1 MTLGFLMNGITD
13 LARKGRN
20 GDNTLMHVSQDEVA
34 GLNALARSAMGR
46 ELTTNPETG
55 LPEAFLFAP
64 FLAPMVAGGLGV
76 GGSALATGLTAGALG
91 ATEAAARGMD
101 DPLQRGLYAGL
112 TAGAASGIGNAL
124 SGASQAG
131 QAATAA
137 PGAPS
142 LDAAVAGQQAGT
154 LGVSNPTMPTPS
166 SASLTPTSGQ
176 LSLTGQTAAP
186 QMAAGPSMSTM
197 SPGGVSSGASMQA
210 PGGSPISGGA
220 DFSVNTPAPTT
231 GDFSIGG
238 SQYGDIPQMGEGLKN
253 ISNNPAARQQFMQDI
268 KGPAAAGFVGLGGQA
283 QMGVQDDMKA
293 RAEEKEA
300 EKQAELKQAQD
311 TIRSNYAAVGRPM
324 PTGFGG
330 GPLFEEFQEGG
341 IVGLRRGGRLAPSR
355 RAGRS
360 DDRDRD
366 MRSTNPGRPGGESGE
381 RALTMRTGRPSSHPG
396 RPGGEANERFMTMQG
411 GSRTTTP
418 AGRMGERQGPGS
430 GGIVG
435 GVGANPETQ
444 APAAPPP
451 NPQYDEFMR
460 QLQQGA
466 GNRLASQRSG
476 YTGGYS
482 PAYVP
487 PDRLNQFIEEYEGEG
502 DKKSSAPASVP
513 GGRGDGGG
521 LAQGGYLD
529 GGMLP
534 GDGMSDGIE
543 ALIDGEQPAALSS
556 GEFVIP
562 ADVVSHLGNG
572 SSDAGA
578 KQLYAMMDRIRRART
593 GKEEQAP
600 EVKTEKMMP
609 K

>member
-1 MTLGFLMNGITD
+1 MALGFLMNGITD
-13 LARKGRN
+13 LAKKGRN
-20 GDNTLMHVSQDEVA
+20 GDNTLMHVSHDEVA

-124 SGASQAG
+124 SGAAD
-131 QAATAA
+131 AA
-137 PGAPS
+137 PVADGLS
-142 LDAAVAGQQAGT
+142 LSDSTSQVVTRPGSSFGNLQSVPNQSFAGT
-154 LGVSNPTMPTPS
+154 QFTPP
-166 SASLTPTSGQ
+166 PTSAEATSSLGLSPSAPTQ
-176 LSLTGQTAAP
+176 LT
-186 QMAAGPSMSTM
+186 
-197 SPGGVSSGASMQA
+197 QA
-210 PGGSPISGGA
+210 P
-220 DFSVNTPAPTT
+220 TPTT

-283 QMGVQDDMKA
+283 QMGMQDDMKA

-300 EKQAELKQAQD
+300 EKQAELEQAQN

-381 RALTMRTGRPSSHPG
+381 KAL
-396 RPGGEANERFMTMQG
+396 TMQG
-411 GSRTTTP
+411 GSRTMTP
-418 AGRMGERQGPGS
+418 AGRMGERQGPG
-430 GGIVG
+430 GGGVG
-435 GVGANPETQ
+435 GVGANPEAQ

-451 NPQYDEFMR
+451 NPQYDAFMR
-460 QLQQGA
+460 ELQQGA

-476 YTGGYS
+476 YTGGHS
-482 PAYVP
+482 PVYVP
-487 PDRLNQFIEEYEGEG
+487 PDRLNQFIEEFEGDG
-502 DKKSSAPASVP
+502 DKKSAAPASFP

-521 LAQGGYLD
+521 TAGAGYAQGGYLD

-593 GKEEQAP
+593 GKEKQAP
-600 EVKTEKMMP
+600 EVKAEKMMP

>member
-1 MTLGFLMNGITD
+1 MNGITD
-13 LARKGRN
+13 LAKKGRN
-20 GDNTLMHVSQDEVA
+20 GDNTLMHVSHDEVA

-46 ELTTNPETG
+46 ELTTNPDTG

-64 FLAPMVAGGLGV
+64 FLAPMVAGGLGL
-76 GGSALATGLTAGALG
+76 GGGALATGLTAGALG

-101 DPLQRGLYAGL
+101 DPLERGLYAGL

-124 SGASQAG
+124 TGAGQAG

-166 SASLTPTSGQ
+166 SASFTPTSGQ

-197 SPGGVSSGASMQA
+197 SPGGVSAGANMQGF
-210 PGGSPISGGA
+210 GGSSIPSGA
-220 DFSVNTPAPTT
+220 DFSVNTPTPTT

-268 KGPAAAGFVGLGGQA
+268 KGPATAGAVGLGGQA
-283 QMGVQDDMKA
+283 QMGMRDEMKE

-300 EKQAELKQAQD
+300 EKRAELEQAQN

-355 RAGRS
+355 RAGRN

-366 MRSTNPGRPGGESGE
+366 MRSTNPGRPGGEAGE
-381 RALTMRTGRPSSHPG
+381 RAL
-396 RPGGEANERFMTMQG
+396 TMQG
-411 GSRTTTP
+411 GSRTMTP
-418 AGRMGERQGPGS
+418 AGRMGERQGPS
-430 GGIVG
+430 GLVG
-435 GVGANPETQ
+435 YNTSNVEEQAPAAPA

-451 NPQYDEFMR
+451 NPQYDAFMR

-476 YTGGYS
+476 YTGGHS
-482 PAYVP
+482 PVYVP
-487 PDRLNQFIEEYEGEG
+487 PNRLNQFIEEFEGDG
-502 DKKSSAPASVP
+502 DKKSSAPASFP

-521 LAQGGYLD
+521 GAGGTAGAGYAQGGYLD